1 MPSVTGCARA
11 RLIGRWTRCVA
22 EDDERGLVERCLA
35 GDQAA
40 CGTLVESY
48 ARLVGTVIW
57 RATGNHDVVEDLAQE
72 TFLRVFRGL
81 AAFDRRSHLSTWIFT
96 IAHRVAI
103 DHLRVVGR
111 WGLVSFDASPADER
125 EATDALREPAM
136 SAETRV
142 IRDEEVRRMLDALAR
157 LPDKYRLP
165 LTYATIEGLDYPTIA
180 AMLGATVG
188 GVKTLVFRAKRM
200 LRDALINAG

>member
-1 MPSVTGCARA
+1 M
-11 RLIGRWTRCVA
+11 
-22 EDDERGLVERCLA
+22 ERCLA
-35 GDQAA
+35 GDQDA
-40 CGTLVESY
+40 CRLLADAH
-48 ARLVGTVIW
+48 ARMVGTVIW
-57 RATGNHDVVEDLAQE
+57 RATGNTEVVEDLAQE

-81 AAFDRRSHLSTWIFT
+81 GYFDRRARLSTWIYT

-103 DHLRVVGR
+103 DHLRAAGR
-111 WGLVSFDASPADER
+111 WRFESFDASPADER
-125 EATDALREPAM
+125 EAMEALREPAV
-136 SAETRV
+136 SAEARV
-142 IRDEEVRRMLDALAR
+142 IRDEEVRRMHEALAR

-200 LRDALINAG
+200 LRDALTNAV

>member
-1 MPSVTGCARA
+1 M
-11 RLIGRWTRCVA
+11 
-22 EDDERGLVERCLA
+22 EDDERALVEGCLA

-40 CGTLVESY
+40 CGAFVELY

-57 RATGNHDVVEDLAQE
+57 RATGNPDVVEDLAQE

-81 AAFDRRSHLSTWIFT
+81 AHFDRRSRLSTWVYT

-103 DHLRVVGR
+103 DHLRAAGR
-111 WGLVSFDASPADER
+111 WRLESVDASPDDER
-125 EATDALREPAM
+125 DAIDALREPAP
-136 SAETRV
+136 SAEARV
-142 IRDEEVRRMLDALAR
+142 IRDEEVRRMHDALAR

-165 LTYATIEGLDYPTIA
+165 LTYATIEGLDYPAIA
-180 AMLGATVG
+180 AMLGLTVG

-200 LRDALINAG
+200 LRDALSNAV

>member
-1 MPSVTGCARA
+1 VE
-11 RLIGRWTRCVA
+11 V
-22 EDDERGLVERCLA
+22 DERALVERCLA

-40 CGTLVESY
+40 CETLVELY

-57 RATGNHDVVEDLAQE
+57 RAIGNIDVVEDLAQE

-81 AAFDRRSHLSTWIFT
+81 AYFDRRSRLSTWVYT

-103 DHLRVVGR
+103 DHLRAAGR
-111 WGLVSFDASPADER
+111 WRFESFDASPDDER
-125 EATDALREPAM
+125 DRVEGLREPAV
-136 SAETRV
+136 SAEDRV
-142 IRDEEVRRMLDALAR
+142 IRDEEVRRMHEALAR

-165 LTYATIEGLDYPTIA
+165 LTYATIEWLDYPTIA

-200 LRDALINAG
+200 LRDALTNAV

>member
-1 MPSVTGCARA
+1 V
-11 RLIGRWTRCVA
+11 
-22 EDDERGLVERCLA
+22 EDDERALVERCLA
-35 GDQAA
+35 GDQDA
-40 CGTLVESY
+40 CRTLVDAH

-57 RATGNHDVVEDLAQE
+57 RATGETDIVEDLAQE

-81 AAFDRRSHLSTWIFT
+81 AYFDRRSRMSTWIYT

-103 DHLRVVGR
+103 DHLRAAGR
-111 WGLVSFDASPADER
+111 WRFERFEASADDER
-125 EATDALREPAM
+125 AAAEAWRDPAAG
-136 SAETRV
+136 AEAGM
-142 IRDEEVRRMLDALAR
+142 IRDEEIRRILAALAR

-165 LTYATIEGLDYPTIA
+165 LIYATIEGLDYPTIA

-200 LRDALINAG
+200 LRDALTNAV